1 MGDSADILST
11 IARIEQ
17 AVADRDEPKS
27 DAVSEGDRNAA
38 VDALAKLRRRIEAGA
53 E

>member
-17 AVADRDEPKS
+17 AVADRDEPS
-27 DAVSEGDRNAA
+27 DAVAEGDRNAT